1 MGIPAY
7 FSFIVK
13 NHPFIIRKFCNTSLA
28 INNLYLDANS
38 IIYDAIR
45 NIDFA
50 TLERSHI
57 HTIVDAV
64 IRKICSYVESIKPS
78 DSLLI
83 AFDGVAPVAK
93 LEQQRQRRFK
103 SQYQLQISRTVYKNP
118 KLDPF
123 NTTAI
128 TPGTFFMKELNAGI
142 RSYFTNP
149 SHLNLKRIVL
159 SLSDVAGEGEHKIFE
174 YIRNNAEE
182 HKDAN
187 TVIYGLDA
195 DLIMLSLNHLHLS
208 EQIYLFRETPEF
220 IKSISADLEPN
231 ELYYLDMK
239 GLAVGISQQMTDSE
253 TEEVNTNKIFDY
265 LLICFFLGNDFM
277 PHFPALNIRTG
288 GVDKVIMAY
297 KETIKQNEFL
307 VLPDF
312 NIDWP
317 HLRKFVYFL
326 AKQEEKYILEET
338 TLREKLSKRYYPT
351 TTPEEAMK
359 KFEALPLIQ
368 KGLENKIKPA
378 VHGWQDRYYVNLFH
392 LADVPAVCTNYLQM
406 LEWNI
411 KYYSRGCVDWRFKY
425 HYHYPPLLQ
434 DLIHH
439 IPTRHAPLL
448 LTVEK
453 NPVSELTQLCYV
465 LPRNCLYLLPKEIE
479 KKLMDERER
488 WYVNRCDFIWAYCR
502 YFWECHADL
511 PEIQVNDLE
520 SIIK

>member
-13 NHPFIIRKFCNTSLA
+13 NHPSIIRKFCSSLA

-38 IIYDAIR
+38 IIYDSIR

-50 TLERSHI
+50 TLEKGHI
-57 HTIVDAV
+57 PAIVEAV
-64 IRKICSYVESIKPS
+64 IHKICSYVENIKPS

-128 TPGTFFMKELNAGI
+128 TPGTIFMKELNAGI
-142 RSYFTNP
+142 RSYFCNP
-149 SHLNLKRIVL
+149 SQLNLKTIIL
-159 SLSDVAGEGEHKIFE
+159 SLSDIAGEGEHKIFE
-174 YIRNNAEE
+174 YIRNNAEA
-182 HKDAN
+182 HKFSN

-220 IKSISADLEPN
+220 IKSISAELEPN
-231 ELYYLDMK
+231 ELYYLDIK
-239 GLAVGISQQMTDSE
+239 SLAVAISQQMTDSE
-253 TEEVNTNKIFDY
+253 VDIVNTRKIFDY

-297 KETIKQNEFL
+297 KETIKEKESL
-307 VLPDF
+307 VLSDF
-312 NIDWP
+312 NIDWAQ
-317 HLRKFVYFL
+317 LRKFVHFL
-326 AKQEEKYILEET
+326 ALQEEKYFLEET
-338 TLREKLSKRYYPT
+338 TMREKFAKRYYPA

-368 KGLENKIKPA
+368 RGLENKIKPS
-378 VHGWQDRYYVNLFH
+378 VHGWQDRYYLNLFH
-392 LADVPAVCTNYLQM
+392 LADIPAVCTNYLQM

-411 KYYSRGCVDWRFKY
+411 KYYSQGCVDWRFKY
-425 HYHYPPLLQ
+425 HFHYPPLLQ

-439 IPTRHAPLL
+439 IPVRQAPLL
-448 LTVEK
+448 RTAER

-465 LPRNCLYLLPKEIE
+465 LPRNCLYLLPKKIE
-479 KKLMDERER
+479 QTLMEQRER

-511 PEIQVNDLE
+511 PEINICDLE
-520 SIIK
+520 DIIK